1 MKIKNMTSKS
11 SIEIN
16 DTDIL
21 IIEDSEDTKQVSV
34 KEFREYL
41 LTQGINRNT
50 KLLINSMLDN
60 VIKSLNT
67 AKFVVSE
74 FITHKMNV
82 IITDSNT
89 CDVFIALQN
98 TMTEKWL
105 TANEIHALQL
115 PNDEGIATREIIVS
129 ITTNDVFTQ
138 CTGYTILDASE
149 ISDFSPKEN
158 LGYIKAHFEDL
169 TKNEMAI
176 VTHNDIVVT
185 LKDTE
190 IVIELP
196 IEDKHTYEFVT
207 DPDLFSNNVSYVQQI
222 G

>member
-11 SIEIN
+11 SIEIS

-21 IIEDSEDTKQVSV
+21 IIEDNEDTKQVSV

-50 KLLINSMLDN
+50 KLLINDMLDN
-60 VIKSLNT
+60 VINSLKT
-67 AKFVVSE
+67 SKFIVSE

-82 IITDSNT
+82 VVAGSDT

-98 TMTEKWL
+98 MMTEKWL
-105 TANEIHALQL
+105 TADEIYALQL
-115 PNDEGIATREIIVS
+115 PNDEGLTTREILVS
-129 ITTNDVFTQ
+129 IATDDIFTQ
-138 CTGYTILDASE
+138 CSEYTILDASE

-158 LGYIKAHFEDL
+158 LGYIKAHFGDL
-169 TKNEMAI
+169 TKNEMAS
-176 VTHNDIVVT
+176 VTHDDIVVT

-196 IEDKHTYEFVT
+196 IEDRHTYEFIT

-222 G
+222 

>member
-60 VIKSLNT
+60 VINSLKNS
-67 AKFVVSE
+67 KFVVSE

-82 IITDSNT
+82 IITDSDT
-89 CDVFIALQN
+89 CNVFIALQN

-105 TANEIHALQL
+105 TADEIYALQL
-115 PNDEGIATREIIVS
+115 PNDDGITTREIVVS
-129 ITTNDVFTQ
+129 IATENVFTQ

-158 LGYIKAHFEDL
+158 LGYIKAHFENL
-169 TKNEMAI
+169 TKNEMASITHDGII
-176 VTHNDIVVT
+176 VTLN
-185 LKDTE
+185 DTE

-196 IEDKHTYEFVT
+196 IEDKHTYEFIT
-207 DPDLFSNNVSYVQQI
+207 DPDMFNNNVSYVQQI

>member
-21 IIEDSEDTKQVSV
+21 IIEDNEDTKQVSV
-34 KEFREYL
+34 KEFREHL

-50 KLLINSMLDN
+50 KLLINDMLDN
-60 VIKSLNT
+60 VINSLKSS
-67 AKFVVSE
+67 KFIVSE

-82 IITDSNT
+82 IVTASDT

-98 TMTEKWL
+98 MMTEKWL
-105 TANEIHALQL
+105 TADEIHALQL
-115 PNDEGIATREIIVS
+115 PNDEGLTTREIIVS
-129 ITTNDVFTQ
+129 IATNDVFTQ

-169 TKNEMAI
+169 TKNEMAS

-196 IEDKHTYEFVT
+196 IEDKHTYEFIT
-207 DPDLFSNNVSYVQQI
+207 DPDMFNNNVSYVQQI